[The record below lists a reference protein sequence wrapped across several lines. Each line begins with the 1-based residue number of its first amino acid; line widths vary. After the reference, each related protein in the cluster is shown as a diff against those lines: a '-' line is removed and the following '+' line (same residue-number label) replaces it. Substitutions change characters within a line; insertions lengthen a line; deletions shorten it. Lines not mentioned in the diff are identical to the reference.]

1 MQHTTLNDGKQKVNK
16 NRFMLMLK
24 REIWLMSMNT
34 ENVIIYA
41 YTIESK
47 FLIQVTRK
55 EALSIVERKRNGLL
69 ITMLFDP
76 SRVQKTKIY
85 LHI

>member
-1 MQHTTLNDGKQKVNK
+1 MQHATLNDGKQKITK
-16 NRFMLMLK
+16 NQFMLMIK
-24 REIWLMSMNT
+24 KEIWLMHMDT
-34 ENVIIYA
+34 RNVIIYVCN
-41 YTIESK
+41 IESGL
-47 FLIQVTRK
+47 LIPVTRK
-55 EALSIVERKRNGLL
+55 EALSIVDSKRNGLF